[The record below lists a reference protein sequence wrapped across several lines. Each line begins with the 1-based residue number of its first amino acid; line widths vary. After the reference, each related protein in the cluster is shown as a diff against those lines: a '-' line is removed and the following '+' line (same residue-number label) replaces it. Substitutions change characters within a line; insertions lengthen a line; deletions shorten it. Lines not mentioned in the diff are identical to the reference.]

1 MIRFTTA
8 LSALALLAAC
18 GGADDAATL
27 PQTGAANTQAPAAT
41 PQTAS
46 SSPDLL
52 LPLPSATTSAISG
65 DEIAKRIEILADDT
79 FEGRAPGTETGE
91 ASARWIAAE
100 MERIGLTPGGA
111 DGSYLQPVAMV
122 ELTLDEASSGF
133 AVQNGD
139 TNTDMT
145 LGTDAVI
152 WSKRQTETPMSF
164 EDSEMVFV
172 GYGVVAPEYGWN
184 DYEGLDVEGKT
195 VVMLVNDPGY
205 ATPEGEL
212 FNGKA
217 MTYYGRWTYKYE
229 EAARQGATAAIVIH
243 ETAPASYGWDVVKNS
258 WSGGQADLVRPN
270 DGADRTMLEGWVSNE
285 MANTLF
291 SQAGLD
297 FEALK
302 TAAAEPGFKH
312 VDMGDLTASGAI
324 KQKMRNVQ
332 SHNVIGLIPGKTRPD
347 EYMLYTSHWD
357 HIGKKGSEKTGAPG
371 EDFYEDQIFNGAV
384 DNASGSAATLEIAEA
399 MMAEELDRS
408 VLFVSVTLEESG
420 LLGSAYY
427 AENPT
432 VPLNKIVAGVNID
445 AILPI
450 GKTKDVVVVGY
461 GASELEDRLTALA
474 EADGRVIVP
483 DPTPEAGYFYRSDHV
498 SFAKKGVPM
507 LYADAG
513 QDKIDGG
520 VAAGKAFADVYTA
533 QRYHKPADEY
543 DPSWDMSGMEQEV
556 QMLFQLGRDIADSD
570 DWPEWYEGN
579 EFKAIRDASLAG
591 N

>member
-1 MIRFTTA
+1 
-8 LSALALLAAC
+8 
-18 GGADDAATL
+18 
-27 PQTGAANTQAPAAT
+27 
-41 PQTAS
+41 
-46 SSPDLL
+46 
-52 LPLPSATTSAISG
+52 
-65 DEIAKRIEILADDT
+65 
-79 FEGRAPGTETGE
+79 
-91 ASARWIAAE
+91 
-100 MERIGLTPGGA
+100 
-111 DGSYLQPVAMV
+111 
-122 ELTLDEASSGF
+122 
-133 AVQNGD
+133 
-139 TNTDMT
+139 
-145 LGTDAVI
+145 
-152 WSKRQTETPMSF
+152 
-164 EDSEMVFV
+164 
-172 GYGVVAPEYGWN
+172 
-184 DYEGLDVEGKT
+184 
-195 VVMLVNDPGY
+195 
-205 ATPEGEL
+205 
-212 FNGKA
+212 

-229 EAARQGATAAIVIH
+229 EAARQGATAAIIIH

-285 MANTLF
+285 MATQLF
-291 SQAGLD
+291 DQAGLD
-297 FEALK
+297 FDALK
-302 TAAAEPGFKH
+302 EAAATPEFTH
-312 VDMGDLTASGAI
+312 VDMGELTASGAI

-384 DNASGSAATLEIAEA
+384 DNASGSASTLEIAEA

-513 QDKIDGG
+513 QDKVDGG

-533 QRYHKPADEY
+533 QRYHKPTDEY
-543 DPSWDMSGMEQEV
+543 DPNWDMSGMEQEV

-591 N
+591 D

>member
-1 MIRFTTA
+1 
-8 LSALALLAAC
+8 
-18 GGADDAATL
+18 
-27 PQTGAANTQAPAAT
+27 
-41 PQTAS
+41 
-46 SSPDLL
+46 
-52 LPLPSATTSAISG
+52 LPSATTSAISG